1 MVFQLILFNQSKAL
15 LVCLLTFLDQSELN
29 ASDLVM
35 FYLNTI
41 EQLFLFV
48 EQLDQLEVCL
58 PFSRLLAGLSIL
70 AVFQNLKW
78 NANKTFLG
86 ENAPKNF
93 LLFDLSILKWYEW
106 VFSCA
111 KITVVPIALLHS
123 SLDIGNCCNDILL
136 VSDGYIIIVSNLK
149 QKHRTKMI
157 GFVIFYLILSL
168 QSTPNAVLR
177 IYILAL
183 PLSHEI
189 GGLL

>member
-1 MVFQLILFNQSKAL
+1 MLGKIKLFPVIHLVYIAFKNKVLYVHFQSQS
-15 LVCLLTFLDQSELN
+15 
-29 ASDLVM
+29 
-35 FYLNTI
+35 
-41 EQLFLFV
+41 
-48 EQLDQLEVCL
+48 
-58 PFSRLLAGLSIL
+58 R
-70 AVFQNLKW
+70 NLRW

-111 KITVVPIALLHS
+111 KITVVLIALLHS

-149 QKHRTKMI
+149 QKNWTKMI